1 MKKAN
6 AVIENETSINP
17 DAAVD
22 EVKTAKPKKEHP
34 KLDRTRSFG
43 MISGE
48 VEGFPGA
55 CYAQDGKFYD
65 SNGNKLING

>member
-6 AVIENETSINP
+6 DATETDSNQ
-17 DAAVD
+17 V
-22 EVKTAKPKKEHP
+22 

-48 VEGFPGA
+48 IEGFPGA
-55 CYAQDGKFYD
+55 CYAQDGNFYD